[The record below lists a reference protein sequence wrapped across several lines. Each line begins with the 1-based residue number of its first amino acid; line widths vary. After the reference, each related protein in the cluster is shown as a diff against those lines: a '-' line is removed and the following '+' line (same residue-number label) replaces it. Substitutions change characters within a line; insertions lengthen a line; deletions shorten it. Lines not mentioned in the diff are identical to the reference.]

1 MMRGS
6 TMVVRSAVNRDVVGS
21 SPTRAANKQQERR
34 LGNLLAVQCKEC
46 KDILYKQ
53 DFVPSVGEQ
62 RFATCDCGNVQMGT
76 KAMEGSF
83 IPWYVTVHFRDS
95 KPDIFQ
101 TEERKTIDK

>member
-1 MMRGS
+1 MG
-6 TMVVRSAVNRDVVGS
+6 
-21 SPTRAANKQQERR
+21 K
-34 LGNLLAVQCKEC
+34 LLAVQCKEC

-101 TEERKTIDK
+101 TEERKTLDK